1 MNIETELKEL
11 ILSRFGTMKAFSE
24 KIELPNSTIDSIFR
38 RGVNNASI
46 TNIIKICKAL
56 EISADALAD
65 GRLEAAPCSA
75 NSLYPPFSLDE
86 ISLIKKYRQLD
97 PRGRAAVMDTVEREL
112 LYSTSA
118 SRAADAK
125 KLADDVLEC
134 MAGADL
140 NEPVR
145 KASE

>member
-1 MNIETELKEL
+1 
-11 ILSRFGTMKAFSE
+11 MKAFSE

-145 KASE
+145 KANE

>member
-56 EISADALAD
+56 EISASALAD
-65 GRLEAAPCSA
+65 GRLEAALFRQFPLSP
-75 NSLYPPFSLDE
+75 LFS
-86 ISLIKKYRQLD
+86 
-97 PRGRAAVMDTVEREL
+97 
-112 LYSTSA
+112 
-118 SRAADAK
+118 
-125 KLADDVLEC
+125 
-134 MAGADL
+134 
-140 NEPVR
+140 
-145 KASE
+145 

>member
-1 MNIETELKEL
+1 MTRKEIANILKQCRLDAGFTQARAAEAIGRNQKTLASWETGQSQPDANTLFELCDLYGVSVDEV
-11 ILSRFGTMKAFSE
+11 FGYNKKKARYE
-24 KIELPNSTIDSIFR
+24 
-38 RGVNNASI
+38 I
-46 TNIIKICKAL
+46 TGEEMEVIQ
-56 EISADALAD
+56 
-65 GRLEAAPCSA
+65 
-75 NSLYPPFSLDE
+75 
-86 ISLIKKYRQLD
+86 KYRQLD

-145 KASE
+145 KANE